1 MGYKVYPYDAAELCG
16 TGYQVKIDGNDAE
29 LHKAYVSAHPI
40 NRRWPGHQRPKSQ
53 AEETAFLSFSM
64 DGSVEI
70 SVKPQYAFQSVVIR
84 PKSKNISYKVE
95 NGEVRI
101 MLCEPAYFTVEFDDQ
116 HHALHVFADE
126 EKIYDADKNASDA
139 LYYGPGFHDAGM
151 ITLRSNQT
159 LFIDEG
165 AVVYGS
171 IYADGAENIRIIGRG
186 ILDNSKNK
194 EVILQEVETGDGSM
208 DVGNSLREHTVR
220 LHWCKNILI
229 EGITIR
235 DSLVYNICP
244 RCCEDIVIRDVKII
258 GCWRYNSDGIDMHNC
273 KNVLIENC
281 FIRTFDDC
289 ICVKGFDWTQNPEEM
304 TRDGVTADTFENVLV
319 RKCVLWNDWGKCL
332 EIGAETR
339 AEKIRDIR
347 FEDCDLIHLCGPALD
362 VMNVDW
368 AEIYNVQFE
377 NIRIENENGQ
387 EAHFT
392 QQTDE
397 DEYPKD
403 LEKIW
408 DPLVINVRITKHP
421 EYSSGGDRR
430 GFIHHVSFKDI
441 FVTSRNSMR
450 IRLSGFDEEHQ
461 VHDVSFEK
469 IFLNGEEM
477 RDVRAFVFDADE
489 FVHSVHYSGKAV
501 K

>member
-1 MGYKVYPYDAAELCG
+1 MAYKVYVYDKEELCG
-16 TGYQVKIDGNDAE
+16 SGFEVKIDGEDVG
-29 LHKAYVSAHPI
+29 LQRAYVSAHPI
-40 NRRWPGHQRPKSQ
+40 NRRWPGHQRPESQ
-53 AEETAFLSFSM
+53 REERAFLSFAM
-64 DGSVEI
+64 DESVELR
-70 SVKPQYAFQSVVIR
+70 VKPQFDFQSVVIR
-84 PKSKNISYKVE
+84 PKSKNIAYTVE

-101 MLCEPAYFTVEFDDQ
+101 RLDEPLYFTVEFDDQ
-116 HHALHVFADE
+116 HHALCVFADKE
-126 EKIYDADKNASDA
+126 NTYDAYKSLPNV
-139 LYYGPGFHDAGM
+139 LYYGKGFHDAGL
-151 ITLRSNQT
+151 ITLQSNQT

-171 IYADGAENIRIIGRG
+171 IYADGAENIKIIGRG

-194 EVILQEVETGDGSM
+194 EIILHDVETGDGSM

-289 ICVKGFDWTQNPEEM
+289 ICVKGFDWTQDPEEM
-304 TRDGVTADTFENVLV
+304 TRDGVTADVFENVLV

-339 AEKIRDIR
+339 AEKIRAIR
-347 FEDCDLIHLCGPALD
+347 FEDCDLIHLSGPALD
-362 VMNVDW
+362 IVNVDW
-368 AEIYNVQFE
+368 AEVYNVSFE
-377 NIRIENENGQ
+377 NIRIENECGQ

-392 QQTDE
+392 QQTDTE
-397 DEYPKD
+397 EYPVD

-408 DPLVINVRITKHP
+408 DPLVVNLRITKHP
-421 EYSSGGDRR
+421 EYSAGGDRR
-430 GFIHHVSFKDI
+430 GYIHHVSFKNI
-441 FVTSRNSMR
+441 FVSSRNSMQ
-450 IRLSGFDEEHQ
+450 IRLAGFDEEHQ
-461 VHDVSFEK
+461 VHDISFEK
-469 IFLNGEEM
+469 IFLNENEVV
-477 RDVRAFVFDADE
+477 DIKTFIFDAEE
-489 FVHSVHYSGKAV
+489 FVHTVSFNGKTV